1 MKRIKSNKLKP
12 GMVVSDIKPGHAMKP
27 VYLKF
32 VKRRKGQIYF
42 EYISG
47 PTHYKESPLMKGL
60 IGFFGSDEL
69 GWCLIES
76 VSVEGEIE
84 TMF

>member
-1 MKRIKSNKLKP
+1 
-12 GMVVSDIKPGHAMKP
+12 
-27 VYLKF
+27 
-32 VKRRKGQIYF
+32 
-42 EYISG
+42 
-47 PTHYKESPLMKGL
+47 MKGL